1 MHRAGLAS
9 SFKDYAGTGTQ
20 SLLRAER
27 GWRCSVLATLHMPI
41 ADEINTALRRLPESA
56 QLYSEAS
63 QLMGA
68 TVNVVLEQRLGDA
81 LMHMHEYERAYVA
94 YQRALSIPPSRTNT
108 NATQHAHG
116 LVRAAA
122 AATYTGRIAEALERL
137 VHLLE
142 NDARG
147 LFFPSSSGAELA
159 WAAIA
164 QIGGSEGGSGT
175 HLPQQVRQRLVAT
188 AVRLFVSRD
197 SRVRASRRSRTLAA
211 GDGRR
216 PLWSEGSYKGAETHT
231 GGRNVTADLGE
242 CQFLDEMPWL
252 DAASIEDAVGL
263 YARFHAAS
271 LGCCATARA
280 DGQARVDEGAH
291 PLRMLVYRPSD
302 AGEGW
307 GNRLLSLSSSFV
319 LAMATRRVF
328 LVNWTEPTE
337 LSYLLAAPSGID
349 WSFAAAS
356 ERCRRAGGRREEVT
370 EAGFGAFMSFS
381 LEQVYSDKQG
391 ILSRNHETGSRGADS
406 GLLYSSLHDLF
417 RPIKTLKAFAW
428 FRRLCRQRRREAAGE
443 DGWGPVGLG
452 DGGESKWELFAC
464 TGWYLFAPSARVE
477 AAMALRT
484 KTLALQQDA
493 GKSLVGVAVRRGS
506 KLTSHYS
513 VINRAGQ
520 DAILRCAALVL
531 LGSGPG
537 SRVVSGLALMC
548 ACECCS
554 SAGIRPSARTEW
566 TFVNHVDIP
575 RYSGHL
581 YL

>member
-9 SFKDYAGTGTQ
+9 SFKDYVGARTP
-20 SLLRAER
+20 SLLRADR
-27 GWRCSVLATLHMPI
+27 GWRCSVLATRHVPI
-41 ADEINTALRRLPESA
+41 ADEINTALRHLPESA

-81 LMHMHEYERAYVA
+81 LMHTHEYERAYVA

-108 NATQHAHG
+108 NATQYAHG
-116 LVRAAA
+116 LMRAAA

-147 LFFPSSSGAELA
+147 LLFPSSSGAELA
-159 WAAIA
+159 WAAVA

-175 HLPQQVRQRLVAT
+175 PLPQEVRQRLVAT
-188 AVRLFVSRD
+188 AVRLFVSGG
-197 SRVRASRRSRTLAA
+197 SRVRASPRSGTLAA
-211 GDGRR
+211 GKGPR
-216 PLWSEGSYKGAETHT
+216 PLWSERSYTGAETHT
-231 GGRNVTADLGE
+231 EGRNVTADLGE

-252 DAASIEDAVGL
+252 DAASIEEAVGL
-263 YARFHAAS
+263 YASFHAAS

-280 DGQARVDEGAH
+280 HGQARVDEGAH

-337 LSYLLAAPSGID
+337 LSYLLAPPSGID

-356 ERCRRAGGRREEVT
+356 ERCRRAGWRREEVT
-370 EAGFGAFMSFS
+370 AAGFGAFVSFS
-381 LEQVYSDKQG
+381 LEQIYSDKQG
-391 ILSRNHETGSRGADS
+391 ILSQNEETGSRGAEHS

-428 FRRLCRQRRREAAGE
+428 FRRLCRQRRREAAGK

-464 TGWYLFAPSARVE
+464 TGWYLFAPSAHVK

-484 KTLALQQDA
+484 KTLALQQGA
-493 GKSLVGVAVRRGS
+493 ESRESLVGVEKKSERVAGRGCGAEGLEADKS
-506 KLTSHYS
+506 LFCHQS
-513 VINRAGQ
+513 
-520 DAILRCAALVL
+520 
-531 LGSGPG
+531 SGPG
-537 SRVVSGLALMC
+537 RDIEVCCTRV
-548 ACECCS
+548 
-554 SAGIRPSARTEW
+554 AGIRARQSRGEW
-566 TFVNHVDIP
+566 LGVDVCV
-575 RYSGHL
+575 
-581 YL
+581 